1 MVSGSD
7 ATADITTASVLET
20 DHGSIYDYYS
30 QKEPRLLYAGN
41 YMRHNSR
48 TSSAKLHCCSAVTT
62 VYGHRAQTLNS
73 ASQELFRCKRE
84 MSR

>member
-7 ATADITTASVLET
+7 ATADVTTAGVFET
-20 DHGSIYDYYS
+20 DHGSIYDYSS
-30 QKEPRLLYAGN
+30 QKEPRLSNASN

-48 TSSAKLHCCSAVTT
+48 TSSAKLHCCSAVTA

-73 ASQELFRCKRE
+73 TIQELFRL
-84 MSR
+84 